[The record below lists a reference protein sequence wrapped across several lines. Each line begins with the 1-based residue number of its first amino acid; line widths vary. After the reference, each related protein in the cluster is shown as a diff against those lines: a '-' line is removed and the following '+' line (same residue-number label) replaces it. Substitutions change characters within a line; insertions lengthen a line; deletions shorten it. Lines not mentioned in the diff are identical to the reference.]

1 MKRILF
7 VINSLEGGGAER
19 ALSRLLVALSGDAWA
34 ADKEIHLVLL
44 DDYEVEQVIP
54 ASVKVTTLSA
64 QGSFLKSVTGLASVI
79 RAIKPDAVVSYLTRA
94 NLAASVVCKLMR
106 IPVIISERVNTT
118 HHLTGRFA
126 FIQKLMVRLLYPL
139 PNRVVA
145 VSGGVKE
152 DLVQNFNV
160 SASKCSV
167 VYNGYDHSEL
177 YELSQESVASISD
190 RPFAIALGRL
200 VPNKNVTMLLR
211 AWRLAQPQCDLL
223 ILGEGPDRDMLQQ
236 EVDAYN
242 EISDYK
248 IRLAGFCKN
257 PYPYIAMAQFYVSAS
272 NAEGFPN
279 SLVEAMT
286 LGLPVISTDCP
297 SGPREILAPGLAKP
311 VTSAVQAEWGL
322 LTPTRN
328 EEAMAAA
335 LSVFNIDEMRQYYAR
350 KAKERAQDFSMNA
363 VKQGYIELLNGTMK

>member
-64 QGSFLKSVTGLASVI
+64 QGSLLKSVTGLASVI

-139 PNRVVA
+139 SNRVVA

-152 DLVQNFNV
+152 DLVQNFSVNER
-160 SASKCSV
+160 KCSV
-167 VYNGYDHSEL
+167 VYNGYDQSEL
-177 YELSQESVASISD
+177 NELSQESVASISD
-190 RPFAIALGRL
+190 RPFAIAIGRL

-248 IRLAGFCKN
+248 IRLEGFCKN
-257 PYPYIAMAQFYVSAS
+257 PYPYIAKAQFYVSAS

-286 LGLPVISTDCP
+286 LGVPVISTDCP

-335 LSVFNIDEMRQYYAR
+335 LSVFTIEEMRQHYAR

>member
-1 MKRILF
+1 MKRVLF

-19 ALSRLLVALSGDAWA
+19 ALSRLLIALDRDPWS
-34 ADKEIHLVLL
+34 ADKEIHLILL
-44 DDYEVEQVIP
+44 DNYEIEQVIP
-54 ASVKVTTLSA
+54 ASISVTTLSA
-64 QGSFLKSVTGLASVI
+64 QGSLLKSMARLRFMVRT
-79 RAIKPDAVVSYLTRA
+79 IKPDIVVSYLTRA
-94 NLAASVVCKLMR
+94 NLAAAFVCKLMS

-152 DLVQNFNV
+152 DLVQNFSVNER
-160 SASKCSV
+160 KCSV

-177 YELSQESVASISD
+177 HELSQESVASISE

-248 IRLAGFCKN
+248 IRLEGFCKN
-257 PYPYIAMAQFYVSAS
+257 PYPYIAKAQFYVSAS

-286 LGLPVISTDCP
+286 LGVPVISTDCP

-335 LSVFNIDEMRQYYAR
+335 LSVFTIEEMRQHYAR

>member
-223 ILGEGPDRDMLQQ
+223 ILGEGSDRDMLQQ

>member
-64 QGSFLKSVTGLASVI
+64 QGSLLKSVTGLASVI

-152 DLVQNFNV
+152 DLVQNFSVNER
-160 SASKCSV
+160 KCSV
-167 VYNGYDHSEL
+167 VYNGYDQSEL
-177 YELSQESVASISD
+177 NELSQESVASISD
-190 RPFAIALGRL
+190 RPFAIAIGRL

-248 IRLAGFCKN
+248 IRLEGFCKN
-257 PYPYIAMAQFYVSAS
+257 PYPYIAKAQFYVSAS

-286 LGLPVISTDCP
+286 LGVPVISTDCP

-335 LSVFNIDEMRQYYAR
+335 LSVFTIEEMRQQYAR

-363 VKQGYIELLNGTMK
+363 VKQGYIKLLNGTMK

>member
-1 MKRILF
+1 MF

-64 QGSFLKSVTGLASVI
+64 QGSLLKSVTGLASVI

-167 VYNGYDHSEL
+167 VYNGYDQSEL
-177 YELSQESVASISD
+177 NELSQESVASISD
-190 RPFAIALGRL
+190 RPFAIAIGRL

-248 IRLAGFCKN
+248 IRLVGFCKN

-335 LSVFNIDEMRQYYAR
+335 LSVFTIEEMRQHYAR

>member
-1 MKRILF
+1 VKRILF

-64 QGSFLKSVTGLASVI
+64 QGSLLKSVTGLASVI

-152 DLVQNFNV
+152 DLVQNFSVNER
-160 SASKCSV
+160 KCSV
-167 VYNGYDHSEL
+167 VYNGYDQSEL
-177 YELSQESVASISD
+177 NELSQESVASISD
-190 RPFAIALGRL
+190 RPFAIAIGRL

-248 IRLAGFCKN
+248 IRLEGFCKN
-257 PYPYIAMAQFYVSAS
+257 PYPYIAKAQFYVSAS

-286 LGLPVISTDCP
+286 LGVPVISTDCP

-335 LSVFNIDEMRQYYAR
+335 LSVFTIEEMRQQYAR

-363 VKQGYIELLNGTMK
+363 VKQGYIKLLNGTMK

>member
-1 MKRILF
+1 VKRILF

-64 QGSFLKSVTGLASVI
+64 QGSLLKSVTGLASVI

-139 PNRVVA
+139 SNRVVA

-152 DLVQNFNV
+152 DLVQNFSVNER
-160 SASKCSV
+160 KCSV
-167 VYNGYDHSEL
+167 VYNGYDQSEL
-177 YELSQESVASISD
+177 NELSQESVASISD
-190 RPFAIALGRL
+190 RPFAIAIGRL

-311 VTSAVQAEWGL
+311 VISAVQAEWGL

-335 LSVFNIDEMRQYYAR
+335 LSVFTIEEMRQHYAR